1 MRKFAFLAMA
11 AVLAGGGCAEGPPT
25 GAAGTGPPPCET
37 STVPV
42 EVGGQPV
49 QATVTACPQPD
60 GSWRITQQTPGL
72 PPQVYIAP
80 APPPGEYP
88 SSYSDDFYSDYF
100 DYWPLWG
107 GPWLWGIG
115 PSVVVVQRVQH
126 FQHFHQFHGFHRSG
140 PGRPPMPNGFAH
152 MAVAPGGFA
161 AHR

>member
-11 AVLAGGGCAEGPPT
+11 AVLTCGGCAQVSPYGT
-25 GAAGTGPPPCET
+25 AATTAPACET

-42 EVGGQPV
+42 EVGGQPE

-80 APPPGEYP
+80 PPPPGDYP
-88 SSYSDDFYSDYF
+88 SSYSDYF

-107 GPWLWGIG
+107 GPWFWGIG
-115 PSVVVVQRVQH
+115 PSVVVVQQVQYFH
-126 FQHFHQFHGFHRSG
+126 HFHHFRPGG
-140 PGRPPMPNGFAH
+140 PGREPMPHGFAH
-152 MAVAPGGFA
+152 AAAAPPAGFA

>member
-1 MRKFAFLAMA
+1 MRKCAFLVTA
-11 AVLAGGGCAEGPPT
+11 AVLGCAGC
-25 GAAGTGPPPCET
+25 AQVPPPAASVPACET
-37 STVPV
+37 TTVPV

-49 QATVTACPQPD
+49 TATVTACPQPD

-88 SSYSDDFYSDYF
+88 SSYSDYF

-107 GPWLWGIG
+107 GPWFWGIG
-115 PSVVVVQRVQH
+115 PSVVVVQQV
-126 FQHFHQFHGFHRSG
+126 QHFHQFHGFHGFHPGG
-140 PGRPPMPNGFAH
+140 PGHPPAPHGFAA
-152 MAVAPGGFA
+152 AVRGGFA